1 MGESPGDQAEKN
13 KEVLGKGVRK
23 MLKGFSVAAL
33 VVALVASTA
42 VAEISL
48 GTNVQLIDL
57 NLQNAVLQA
66 GDGAA
71 SSANLGLILDAQGSR
86 DDIRHTTA
94 FQGFNGAIT
103 QAAGATGMGVAA
115 GALQN
120 GQLAGAQYQNPTTGQ
135 QFQNM
140 GTDLDQNVFK
150 SGGMGSALAMQSA
163 LGIGTQLI
171 FTPYGATANV
181 QALGNVVF
189 DGVGGGPGGSVTV
202 NGGTTVGAGQTSV
215 PW

>member
-1 MGESPGDQAEKN
+1 MN
-13 KEVLGKGVRK
+13 KEVLGKGVLK

-42 VAEISL
+42 VAFPEVNFQ
-48 GTNVQLIDL
+48 TFDMDL
-57 NLQNAVLQA
+57 CNAVLQA

-71 SSANLGLILDAQGSR
+71 SSTNWGLLLDAQRST

-103 QAAGATGMGVAA
+103 QTAGAVGMGLAAGVLQDGELDGM
-115 GALQN
+115 
-120 GQLAGAQYQNPTTGQ
+120 QYQNPMTGQ
-135 QFQNM
+135 QSQTV
-140 GTDLDQNVFK
+140 GSDLDQSLFK
-150 SGGMGSALAMQSA
+150 VGGTGSVLGIQSA
-163 LGIGTQLI
+163 VGIGTQLI

-181 QALGNVVF
+181 QALGDVLYN
-189 DGVGGGPGGSVTV
+189 GIGGGPCGSVTI
-202 NGGTTVGAGQTSV
+202 NGGTTIGAGQTSM